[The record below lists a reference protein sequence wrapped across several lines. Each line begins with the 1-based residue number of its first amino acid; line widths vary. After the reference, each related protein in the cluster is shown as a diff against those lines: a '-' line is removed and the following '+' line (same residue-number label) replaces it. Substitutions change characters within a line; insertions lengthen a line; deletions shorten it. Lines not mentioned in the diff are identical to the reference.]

1 MLVNIGAKVDPKF
14 KKLLEKVAEEESR
27 NLSSLITHALVTYLK
42 ERHSID
48 WHKAKKKPLP

>member
-14 KKLLEKVAEEESR
+14 KKLLEQVAEKESR

-42 ERHSID
+42 NHHKID
-48 WHKAKKKPLP
+48 WHKEKKPQVP

>member
-14 KKLLEKVAEEESR
+14 KKLIEKVAEKESR

-42 ERHSID
+42 DHHKIN
-48 WHKAKKKPLP
+48 WHKVKKPKK